1 MAVLPDVTWTLTNPL
16 PWETATPR
24 TTQEACTRGPQ
35 GRGAGSCRVGLVI
48 CLLNA
53 CGVCPVIL
61 ALSPGSLGE
70 SLGDTIVL
78 FPSRLCCCPFRRRT
92 SGQARLGVLLPAAPG
107 CAALTERFLQLPR
120 GRFVHVEQMLVIS
133 GRQSNALAQRKAG
146 GTRLSA
152 SGARPLSPGAS
163 RPRPAPPR
171 ACSLRRVNAELPT
184 HASSR
189 FLTWECVSARHT
201 PSTPPKPFLRATHF
215 NIKPKRWPEA
225 RALLQRHCGSV
236 M

>member
-1 MAVLPDVTWTLTNPL
+1 MTQWSCSRQGSAVALF
-16 PWETATPR
+16 
-24 TTQEACTRGPQ
+24 
-35 GRGAGSCRVGLVI
+35 GS
-48 CLLNA
+48 A
-53 CGVCPVIL
+53 
-61 ALSPGSLGE
+61 
-70 SLGDTIVL
+70 
-78 FPSRLCCCPFRRRT
+78 
-92 SGQARLGVLLPAAPG
+92 PAARRASASCCALADAPRPAAR
-107 CAALTERFLQLPR
+107 AALTERLLQLPR

-146 GTRLSA
+146 GTRLS
-152 SGARPLSPGAS
+152 PGAS

-171 ACSLRRVNAELPT
+171 ACSRRRVNAELPT

-201 PSTPPKPFLRATHF
+201 PSTPPKPFLRSAHF

>member
-48 CLLNA
+48 CPLNA

-92 SGQARLGVLLPAAPG
+92 SCQARLGVLLPAA
-107 CAALTERFLQLPR
+107 R
-120 GRFVHVEQMLVIS
+120 G
-133 GRQSNALAQRKAG
+133 
-146 GTRLSA
+146 
-152 SGARPLSPGAS
+152 
-163 RPRPAPPR
+163 PRPALHSPSVSSSFLVAGSSTLNTCSLSLGDEVTRWLSARLGARGSPPGPR
-171 ACSLRRVNAELPT
+171 ARAPRPHARVHAE
-184 HASSR
+184 
-189 FLTWECVSARHT
+189 E
-201 PSTPPKPFLRATHF
+201 
-215 NIKPKRWPEA
+215 
-225 RALLQRHCGSV
+225 
-236 M
+236 